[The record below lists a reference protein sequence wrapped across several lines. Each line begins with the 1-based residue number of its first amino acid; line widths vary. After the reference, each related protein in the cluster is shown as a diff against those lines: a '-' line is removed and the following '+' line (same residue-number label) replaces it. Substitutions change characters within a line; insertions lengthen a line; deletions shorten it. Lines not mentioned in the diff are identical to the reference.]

1 MGLGSGARLRLEADR
16 PEEADREPE
25 PLPDRLEELEL
36 PFLAVE
42 LVGFFC
48 AELAMVSSFR
58 SIAPVRTVR
67 GRKST

>member
-1 MGLGSGARLRLEADR
+1 MRLEADR

-48 AELAMVSSFR
+48 AELAMVSSFPGNR
-58 SIAPVRTVR
+58 RKKARIAIIIQNI
-67 GRKST
+67 

>member
-1 MGLGSGARLRLEADR
+1 MRLEADR

-25 PLPDRLEELEL
+25 PLPDRLEL